1 MTRYTLDRMKSWFPP
16 LLLSLILFPSA
27 AAFALIRP
35 EAGVAVAGLIT
46 TGLVVYLL
54 VRRPWDPIG
63 RRPHPE
69 LDRRLLIV
77 ATFPIE
83 DSRAITRVADEV
95 KIGCDENESEIRLLT
110 PAGNTFLSRWATD
123 LEAARARAQGS
134 LVVSVASLSLAGVD
148 AKPGMGDEDVV
159 LAVEDELAQFDAS
172 EVFLV
177 TRRDPD
183 SKAAEELRSR
193 LLPRFHHVDLD

>member
-1 MTRYTLDRMKSWFPP
+1 MKSWFPP
-16 LLLSLILFPSA
+16 LLLALILFPSA

-35 EAGVAVAGLIT
+35 EAGIAVAGLVT
-46 TGLVVYLL
+46 TALVVYVL
-54 VRRPWDPIG
+54 VKRPWDPIG
-63 RRPHPE
+63 RLPHPE

-77 ATFPIE
+77 AMFPVE

-95 KIGCDENESEIRLLT
+95 KLGYDEHESEIRLLT
-110 PAGNTFLSRWATD
+110 PATNRFLKRWATD
-123 LEAARARAQGS
+123 LEEARARAQSS

-148 AKPGMGDEDVV
+148 AQPEMGDEDVV
-159 LAVEDELAQFDAS
+159 LAVEDELARFDAT

-183 SKAAEELRSR
+183 SKVANELRTR
-193 LLPRFHHVDLD
+193 LLPRFHHVNLD

>member
-1 MTRYTLDRMKSWFPP
+1 MKSWFPP
-16 LLLSLILFPSA
+16 LLLALILFPSA

-35 EAGVAVAGLIT
+35 EAGVAVAGVTTTLLI
-46 TGLVVYLL
+46 VYLL
-54 VRRPWDPIG
+54 VWHPWDEIG
-63 RRPHPE
+63 RTPLPGE
-69 LDRRLLIV
+69 VRRLLVV

-95 KIGCDENESEIRLLT
+95 RLGYSEDESEIRLLV
-110 PAGNTFLSRWATD
+110 PAANTFLRRWATD
-123 LEAARARAQGS
+123 LEAARQRAQGD

-148 AKPGMGDEDVV
+148 AKPELGDEDVV
-159 LAVEDELAQFDAS
+159 LAVDDELARFNAT

-183 SKAAEELRSR
+183 SRIATELRAR
-193 LLPRFHHVDLD
+193 LRPRFHHVNLN